1 MVDPSGLEPG
11 SSSLPSEA
19 RSTRPLEPG
28 SSSLP
33 SKARSTIKKRW
44 RAWLRAI
51 HRDFGYLAI
60 GFTVIY
66 AVSGIAQNH
75 IEEWGDVSYKATER
89 VITIPEIPDSAPEIV
104 AVKTVADAVNLGVP
118 TTHERTGDE
127 IRLAYASGVK
137 VIAIGRTVTIQTRE
151 RRAFIG
157 LANWLHTARGKKAW
171 KYISD
176 AYAVLLLY
184 LAISGIFMIKGRL
197 GLRWRGTIL
206 ISTGI
211 AVPVLYIALAGGP
224 GTQKE
229 TKSIADSGL
238 TSVPVELGRPKAK
251 PVAEPAPVEAGSPG
265 TDPAGSAA
273 PADPN
278 PAGSAV
284 LVPLPPD
291 DD

>member
-1 MVDPSGLEPG
+1 M
-11 SSSLPSEA
+11 
-19 RSTRPLEPG
+19 
-28 SSSLP
+28 
-33 SKARSTIKKRW
+33 KKRW

-104 AVKTVADAVNLGVP
+104 AVKAVADAVNLGVP
-118 TTHERTGDE
+118 TGHTRAGDE
-127 IRLAYASGVK
+127 IRLEYATGMK
-137 VIAIGRTVTIQTRE
+137 VTAIGRTVTIQTRE

-206 ISTGI
+206 ISTGF

-224 GTQKE
+224 GTQKD

-238 TSVPVELGRPKAK
+238 TSVPVELGRPKRAPML
-251 PVAEPAPVEAGSPG
+251 PVPAAGSDAPSPAAEPDG
-265 TDPAGSAA
+265 AGSAA
-273 PADPN
+273 TPGTN

-284 LVPLPPD
+284 LIPLPPD